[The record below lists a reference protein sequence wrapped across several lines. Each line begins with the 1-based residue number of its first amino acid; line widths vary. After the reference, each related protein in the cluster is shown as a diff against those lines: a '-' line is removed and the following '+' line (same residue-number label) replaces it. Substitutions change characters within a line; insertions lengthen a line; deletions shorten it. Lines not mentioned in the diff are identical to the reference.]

1 MLYKGIYDGF
11 VVEDSDMFS
20 FNRKLKEKGRPN
32 KLILNYKG
40 KEFSVDLK
48 TGEFFVN
55 DILINLGEHSID
67 IKGKELRWINFRR
80 RIISYVMG
88 GKATEKILYVIGWQT
103 TVNRKNI
110 KRMIAI
116 NEDGDIEIWTED
128 QKGIVEAEH
137 GKI

>member
-20 FNRKLKEKGRPN
+20 FNRKLKEKGRPK

-48 TGEFFVN
+48 TGDFFVN
-55 DILINLGEHSID
+55 DILINLGEHSVD
-67 IKGKELRWINFRR
+67 IKGKELRWIK
-80 RIISYVMG
+80 V
-88 GKATEKILYVIGWQT
+88 TEKVLYVIGWQT